1 MTGLAIRYPLLVRSY
16 YSICFNQS
24 SFKSKFCVFNF
35 SQWFIQV
42 SEKIYRKKV
51 GAREISKVEFGKL
64 TFLLLDPLSL
74 IAGVDCF
81 ASVMIFSDEDVS
93 AVEYIVTADGLPKE
107 RNVNCVILYI
117 VKLTKP

>member
-1 MTGLAIRYPLLVRSY
+1 MFSILANGS
-16 YSICFNQS
+16 
-24 SFKSKFCVFNF
+24 SKF
-35 SQWFIQV
+35 QRRYI
-42 SEKIYRKKV
+42 EKKV
-51 GAREISKVEFGKL
+51 GLDVRKYITHAYSSNTNSHCTKLAREISKVEFGRL

-93 AVEYIVTADGLPKE
+93 AVEYIVIADGLPKE